1 MTDETWT
8 ARARAIDGTGELRK
22 YVAEIRAEV
31 LQVRTGLA
39 FAAWG
44 AVRGRAWRDTPVDE
58 RPDPD
63 ALLRDLEMTT
73 VPPGTPAKDAVYRQ
87 SLAALLVALDAVDRT
102 ALTAWLA
109 NINAQDP
116 DWTS

>member
-1 MTDETWT
+1 MTDETWIE
-8 ARARAIDGTGELRK
+8 RARAIDGTGELRK

-31 LQVRTGLA
+31 LRVRTGLA

-44 AVRGRAWRDTPVDE
+44 ALGRRAWRDTPVDE

-63 ALLRDLEMTT
+63 VLLRGLETTT
-73 VPPGTPAKDAVYRQ
+73 VPPGTPARDAVYRQ
-87 SLAALLVALDAVDRT
+87 SLAALLVTLDAADRA

-109 NINAQDP
+109 GINAHDP
-116 DWTS
+116 DWTA